1 MRKKEVVLIMND
13 SEKKDVMD
21 LRDKELLVYGVL
33 TQEGLTMS
41 AIRNEVGE
49 KAEYTE
55 ILDALKSL
63 LDGELVSVTTHGA
76 HTVYRRIKKD

>member
-1 MRKKEVVLIMND
+1 MGRKEVVLIVND

-21 LRDKELLVYGVL
+21 LGDKELLVYGVL
-33 TQEGLTMS
+33 TQEGVTMS

-76 HTVYRRIKKD
+76 HTVYRRTKKD

>member
-1 MRKKEVVLIMND
+1 MND
-13 SEKKDVMD
+13 GEKRDVMD
-21 LRDKELLVYGVL
+21 LSDKELLVYGVL
-33 TQEGLTMS
+33 TEEGLTMS
-41 AIRNEVGE
+41 AIKREVGE

-76 HTVYRRIKKD
+76 HTVYRRIEKG